1 MSRFS
6 RSGWPVQ
13 CPLCRYR
20 HKTHCTDRCRA
31 TQAGVPVRVRPAG
44 PMTFDNGRTWLYHSC
59 MNNAI
64 ASALVQAAHRV
75 ESRLEEAL
83 AGVGLSIAKFET
95 LSVLVGQQD
104 RPITL
109 SELAAKL
116 CCVKSNVTQ
125 LVDRLETEG
134 LVKRANDPS
143 DRRAVRAEVT
153 ALGGKRQA
161 AGTPVVNA
169 VLQDVANKL
178 AAVDSQK
185 LKRAL
190 DTIQW

>member
-1 MSRFS
+1 MR
-6 RSGWPVQ
+6 
-13 CPLCRYR
+13 
-20 HKTHCTDRCRA
+20 CTDRCRA
-31 TQAGVPVRVRPAG
+31 TQAGVPVRVGLAG
-44 PMTFDNGRTWLYHSC
+44 PITLDNGRTWLYHSC
-59 MNNAI
+59 VNNAI

-83 AGVGLSIAKFET
+83 AGVALSIAKFET
-95 LSVLVGQQD
+95 LSVLVSQD
-104 RPITL
+104 RPISL
-109 SELAAKL
+109 SGLAAKL
-116 CCVKSNVTQ
+116 VCVKSNVTQ

-153 ALGGKRQA
+153 ALGRKRQA

-169 VLQDVANKL
+169 VLQDVATKL

-190 DTIQW
+190 DAIQ

>member
-1 MSRFS
+1 
-6 RSGWPVQ
+6 
-13 CPLCRYR
+13 
-20 HKTHCTDRCRA
+20 
-31 TQAGVPVRVRPAG
+31 
-44 PMTFDNGRTWLYHSC
+44 

-95 LSVLVGQQD
+95 LSVLVSQQD
-104 RPITL
+104 RPISL

-116 CCVKSNVTQ
+116 VCVKSNVTQ

-153 ALGGKRQA
+153 ALGRKRQA

-169 VLQDVANKL
+169 VLQAVANKL

-190 DTIQW
+190 DAIQ

>member
-13 CPLCRYR
+13 CPLSRYR

-44 PMTFDNGRTWLYHSC
+44 PMTLDNGRTWLYHSC
-59 MNNAI
+59 MNKAI

-95 LSVLVGQQD
+95 LSVLVSQD
-104 RPITL
+104 RPISL

-116 CCVKSNVTQ
+116 VCVKSNVTQ

-134 LVKRANDPS
+134 LVKRANDPA

-153 ALGGKRQA
+153 ALGRKRQA

-190 DTIQW
+190 DAIQ

>member
-1 MSRFS
+1 MLMASRGG
-6 RSGWPVQ
+6 RPKQ
-13 CPLCRYR
+13 NP
-20 HKTHCTDRCRA
+20 RA
-31 TQAGVPVRVRPAG
+31 GSILLLGRDVW
-44 PMTFDNGRTWLYHSC
+44 MTLDNGRTWLYHSC

-95 LSVLVGQQD
+95 LSVLVSQD
-104 RPITL
+104 RPISL

-116 CCVKSNVTQ
+116 VCVKSNVTQ

-134 LVKRANDPS
+134 LVKRANDPV
-143 DRRAVRAEVT
+143 DRRAVHAEVT
-153 ALGGKRQA
+153 ALGRKRQA

-169 VLQDVANKL
+169 VLRDVANKL

-190 DTIQW
+190 DAIQ

>member
-1 MSRFS
+1 
-6 RSGWPVQ
+6 
-13 CPLCRYR
+13 
-20 HKTHCTDRCRA
+20 
-31 TQAGVPVRVRPAG
+31 
-44 PMTFDNGRTWLYHSC
+44 MTLDNGRTWLYHPC
-59 MNNAI
+59 VNNAI

-95 LSVLVGQQD
+95 LSVLVSQD
-104 RPITL
+104 RPISL

-116 CCVKSNVTQ
+116 VCVKSNVTQ

-134 LVKRANDPS
+134 LVKRANDPA

-153 ALGGKRQA
+153 ALGRKRQA

-178 AAVDSQK
+178 SAVDSQK

-190 DTIQW
+190 DAIQ

>member
-1 MSRFS
+1 MESLLS
-6 RSGWPVQ
+6 P
-13 CPLCRYR
+13 PPRYR
-20 HKTHCTDRCRA
+20 RSAWGRQVRLALDTDWPR
-31 TQAGVPVRVRPAG
+31 
-44 PMTFDNGRTWLYHSC
+44 LYYSD
-59 MNNAI
+59 MDDPIAI
-64 ASALVQAAHRV
+64 ALIHAAHRV
-75 ESRLEEAL
+75 EARLEEAL

-95 LSVLVGQQD
+95 LSILVSQD
-104 RPITL
+104 RPISL

-116 CCVKSNVTQ
+116 VCVRSNVTQ

-134 LVKRANDPS
+134 LVKRADDPS

-153 ALGGKRQA
+153 ALGRKRQA

-190 DTIQW
+190 DAIQ

>member
-1 MSRFS
+1 MFS
-6 RSGWPVQ
+6 ARAD
-13 CPLCRYR
+13 CPSSFGL
-20 HKTHCTDRCRA
+20 T
-31 TQAGVPVRVRPAG
+31 G
-44 PMTFDNGRTWLYHSC
+44 PIGLDNDWTWLDYSYV
-59 MNNAI
+59 NNAV
-64 ASALVQAAHRV
+64 ASAMVQAAHRV
-75 ESRLEEAL
+75 EARLEEAL

-95 LSVLVGQQD
+95 LSILVSQD
-104 RPITL
+104 RPISL

-116 CCVKSNVTQ
+116 VCVRSNVTQ

-134 LVKRANDPS
+134 LVKRADDPS

-153 ALGGKRQA
+153 ALGRKRQA

-169 VLQDVANKL
+169 VLQDVANTL

-190 DTIQW
+190 DAIQ